1 MVSLPVF
8 FGTCTPLA
16 AALDVRILLAR
27 SPVAFLHVFS
37 AMMNLLH
44 TLSLLGAVRA
54 ACAATVEVYW
64 DITWVTAA
72 PDGYSRPV
80 IGINGAWPCPL
91 LEANVGD
98 TVIVHVDNK
107 LGNETTGLHF
117 HGINQKGTPEM
128 DGPSAVTQCSIP
140 PGSSVTYQ
148 WLVCVLC
155 KLLRRLAEL
164 RLTFSPIR
172 LMRQVHTGII
182 PTKWANIPMDS
193 GAH

>member
-1 MVSLPVF
+1 MAHLSVSSGTSSTIATAPVVRPLLATSPVVVGRVFPAMMYSFFLTLLLGLVSL
-8 FGTCTPLA
+8 
-16 AALDVRILLAR
+16 
-27 SPVAFLHVFS
+27 
-37 AMMNLLH
+37 
-44 TLSLLGAVRA
+44 

-64 DITWVTAA
+64 DITWVSAA

-107 LGNETTGLHF
+107 LGNETTGIHF

-128 DGPSAVTQCSIP
+128 DGPSSVTQCSIP

-148 WLVCVLC
+148 WLVCTPQTC
-155 KLLRRLAEL
+155 PR
-164 RLTFSPIR
+164 
-172 LMRQVHTGII
+172 
-182 PTKWANIPMDS
+182 D
-193 GAH
+193 

>member
-1 MVSLPVF
+1 MRARRGLPVSVLLVLPHPSA
-8 FGTCTPLA
+8 TAPA
-16 AALDVRILLAR
+16 VRPLLATSSVVVGRVHPVMMR
-27 SPVAFLHVFS
+27 SLCTILFLG
-37 AMMNLLH
+37 L
-44 TLSLLGAVRA
+44 VRF

-64 DITWVTAA
+64 DITWVNAA

-107 LGNETTGLHF
+107 LGNETTGIHF

-128 DGPSAVTQCSIP
+128 DGPFSATQCSIP

-148 WLVCVLC
+148 WLVC
-155 KLLRRLAEL
+155 A
-164 RLTFSPIR
+164 P
-172 LMRQVHTGII
+172 
-182 PTKWANIPMDS
+182 
-193 GAH
+193 